1 MQGVKIYF
9 CTDLCWEIMFGT
21 VYKVTNKSIPPNIW
35 TESEGKALVPGDSV
49 KLENDMMRFVMR
61 NDSNTLDLVVDIPR
75 LLDFEIMVRF
85 ITQGA

>member
-1 MQGVKIYF
+1 MQGVEYV
-9 CTDLCWEIMFGT
+9 CTDLCWKIMFGT
-21 VYKVTNKSIPPNIW
+21 VYKVTNKSVQPNLW
-35 TESEGKALVPGDSV
+35 TESEGMTLVPGDSV

-61 NDSNTLDLVVDIPR
+61 NDSNTLNLVVDIPR